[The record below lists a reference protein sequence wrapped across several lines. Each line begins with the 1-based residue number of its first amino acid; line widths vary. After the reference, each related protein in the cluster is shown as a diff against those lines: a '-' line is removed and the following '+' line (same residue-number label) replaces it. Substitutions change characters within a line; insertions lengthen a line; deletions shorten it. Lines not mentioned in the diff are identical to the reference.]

1 MYKKKKITY
10 PPCISEDSISSC
22 EYNPFVDKVVVARPM
37 SYYLN
42 GGVDLD
48 GVSTRKPLPDA
59 FDDAESIASGDVNVF
74 TDPTVSRLD
83 LMDMASTMASESE
96 SRALKDGAKEPNSD

>member
-1 MYKKKKITY
+1 MYRKKKITC
-10 PPCISEDSISSC
+10 PPCFLEESSSLC
-22 EYNPFVDKVVVARPM
+22 DYNPFVDKVVVAHPM

-42 GGVDLD
+42 GGVDLE
-48 GVSTRKPLPDA
+48 GVFTRKPLPAA

-74 TDPTVSRLD
+74 TDPTVGKLD

-96 SRALKDGAKEPNSD
+96 SRALRDGAKEPNSD

>member
-10 PPCISEDSISSC
+10 PPCFSEDSISSC
-22 EYNPFVDKVVVARPM
+22 EYNPFVDKIAVARPM

-48 GVSTRKPLPDA
+48 GISTRKPLPDA
-59 FDDAESIASGDVNVF
+59 FDDAESVASGDVDVF
-74 TDPTVSRLD
+74 TDPTVSKLD
-83 LMDMASTMASESE
+83 LMDMASTMASESQA
-96 SRALKDGAKEPNSD
+96 RALKDGAKESNSD

>member
-22 EYNPFVDKVVVARPM
+22 EYNPFVDKVVVAHPM

-48 GVSTRKPLPDA
+48 GISTRKPLPDA
-59 FDDAESIASGDVNVF
+59 FDDAESVASGDVDVF

-83 LMDMASTMASESE
+83 LMDMASTMASESQA
-96 SRALKDGAKEPNSD
+96 RALRDGANEPNSD

>member
-1 MYKKKKITY
+1 
-10 PPCISEDSISSC
+10 
-22 EYNPFVDKVVVARPM
+22 M

-48 GVSTRKPLPDA
+48 GVSTRRPLPDA
-59 FDDAESIASGDVNVF
+59 FDDAESIASGDVNIF
-74 TDPTVSRLD
+74 TDPTVGKLD

-96 SRALKDGAKEPNSD
+96 SRALKDGAREPNFD

>member
-10 PPCISEDSISSC
+10 PPCFSEDSFSSC

-48 GVSTRKPLPDA
+48 GISTRKPLPNA
-59 FDDAESIASGDVNVF
+59 FDDAESVASGDVDVF

-83 LMDMASTMASESE
+83 LMDMASTMASESQA
-96 SRALKDGAKEPNSD
+96 RALKDGANQPNSD

>member
-10 PPCISEDSISSC
+10 PPCFSEDSFSSC

-74 TDPTVSRLD
+74 TDPTVGKLD

-96 SRALKDGAKEPNSD
+96 SRALKDGAKEPNFD

>member
-10 PPCISEDSISSC
+10 PPCFSEDSFSSC

-59 FDDAESIASGDVNVF
+59 FDDAESIASGDVDIF
-74 TDPTVSRLD
+74 TDPTVGKLD
-83 LMDMASTMASESE
+83 LLDMASTMASESE
-96 SRALKDGAKEPNSD
+96 SRALKNGAQEPNFD

>member
-1 MYKKKKITY
+1 
-10 PPCISEDSISSC
+10 
-22 EYNPFVDKVVVARPM
+22 M

-59 FDDAESIASGDVNVF
+59 FDDAESIASGDVNIF
-74 TDPTVSRLD
+74 TDPTVGKLD

-96 SRALKDGAKEPNSD
+96 SRALKDGAKEPNFD

>member
-10 PPCISEDSISSC
+10 PACISEDSISPC
-22 EYNPFVDKVVVARPM
+22 EYNPFVDKVVVAHPM

-59 FDDAESIASGDVNVF
+59 FDDAESIASGDVNIF
-74 TDPTVSRLD
+74 TDPTVGKLD

>member
-1 MYKKKKITY
+1 MYKKKKITC
-10 PPCISEDSISSC
+10 PPCISEDSTSSC
-22 EYNPFVDKVVVARPM
+22 EFNPFVDKVVVARPM

-48 GVSTRKPLPDA
+48 GISTRKPLPDA
-59 FDDAESIASGDVNVF
+59 FDDAESVASGDVNVF

-83 LMDMASTMASESE
+83 LMDMASTMASESQA
-96 SRALKDGAKEPNSD
+96 RALKDGAGEPNSD

>member
-1 MYKKKKITY
+1 MYKKKKITC
-10 PPCISEDSISSC
+10 PSCFSKESSSLC
-22 EYNPFVDKVVVARPM
+22 DYNPFMDKVVVAHPM

-42 GGVDLD
+42 GGVDLQ
-48 GVSTRKPLPDA
+48 GISTRKPLPAA

-74 TDPTVSRLD
+74 TDPAVSKLD
-83 LMDMASTMASESE
+83 LMDMASTMASESQ

>member
-10 PPCISEDSISSC
+10 PPCFSEDSFSSC
-22 EYNPFVDKVVVARPM
+22 EYNPFVDKVAVARPM

-48 GVSTRKPLPDA
+48 GISTRKPLPDA
-59 FDDAESIASGDVNVF
+59 FDDAESVASGDVDVF

-83 LMDMASTMASESE
+83 LMDMASTMASESQA
-96 SRALKDGAKEPNSD
+96 RALKDGANQPNFD

>member
-1 MYKKKKITY
+1 MYKKKKIT
-10 PPCISEDSISSC
+10 CSSC
-22 EYNPFVDKVVVARPM
+22 FSDNPSKSLDFNPFVDKVAVARPM

-48 GVSTRKPLPDA
+48 GISTRKPLPDA

-74 TDPTVSRLD
+74 TDLTVGKLD
-83 LMDMASTMASESE
+83 LMDMASTMASESQA
-96 SRALKDGAKEPNSD
+96 RALKDGARETNFD

>member
-10 PPCISEDSISSC
+10 PPCFSEDSFSSC
-22 EYNPFVDKVVVARPM
+22 EYNPFVDKVVFARPM

-59 FDDAESIASGDVNVF
+59 FDDAESIASGDVDIF
-74 TDPTVSRLD
+74 TDPTVGKLD

-96 SRALKDGAKEPNSD
+96 SRALKEGAKEPNSD

>member
-1 MYKKKKITY
+1 MYKKKIITY
-10 PPCISEDSISSC
+10 PPCFSEDSFSSC
-22 EYNPFVDKVVVARPM
+22 EYNPFVDKVVVAHPM

-59 FDDAESIASGDVNVF
+59 FDDAESIASGDVDIF
-74 TDPTVSRLD
+74 TDPTVGKLD

-96 SRALKDGAKEPNSD
+96 SRALKDGAKEPNFD

>member
-10 PPCISEDSISSC
+10 PPCISEDLISSC
-22 EYNPFVDKVVVARPM
+22 EYNPFADKVVVARPM

-59 FDDAESIASGDVNVF
+59 FDDAESIASGDVDVF
-74 TDPTVSRLD
+74 TDPTVGKLD
-83 LMDMASTMASESE
+83 LMDMASTMASESQA
-96 SRALKDGAKEPNSD
+96 RALKDGAGEPNSD

>member
-10 PPCISEDSISSC
+10 PPCISEDSTSSC
-22 EYNPFVDKVVVARPM
+22 EYNPFVDKVLVARPM

-48 GVSTRKPLPDA
+48 GISTRKPLPDA
-59 FDDAESIASGDVNVF
+59 FDDAESVASGDVNVF

-83 LMDMASTMASESE
+83 LMDMASTMASESQA
-96 SRALKDGAKEPNSD
+96 RALKDGAKESNSD

>member
-10 PPCISEDSISSC
+10 PACISEDSISSC
-22 EYNPFVDKVVVARPM
+22 EYNPFVDKVVVAHPM

-42 GGVDLD
+42 GGVDLN

-74 TDPTVSRLD
+74 TDPTVGKLD

>member
-10 PPCISEDSISSC
+10 PPCFSEDSFSSC

-59 FDDAESIASGDVNVF
+59 FDDAESIASGDVDIF
-74 TDPTVSRLD
+74 TDPTVGKLD

-96 SRALKDGAKEPNSD
+96 SRALKVGAKEPNSD

>member
-10 PPCISEDSISSC
+10 PLCFSEDSSLSC
-22 EYNPFVDKVVVARPM
+22 EYNPFVDKAAVARPM

-48 GVSTRKPLPDA
+48 GISTRKSLPDA

-74 TDPTVSRLD
+74 TDPTVGKLD

-96 SRALKDGAKEPNSD
+96 SRALKDGAKEPNYD

>member
-1 MYKKKKITY
+1 MYKKKKITC
-10 PPCISEDSISSC
+10 PSC
-22 EYNPFVDKVVVARPM
+22 YLDNPSGSLDFNPFVDKVAVAHPM

-48 GVSTRKPLPDA
+48 GISTRKPLPAA

-74 TDPTVSRLD
+74 TDPTVSKLD

>member
-48 GVSTRKPLPDA
+48 GISTRKPLPDA
-59 FDDAESIASGDVNVF
+59 FDDAESVASGDVNVF
-74 TDPTVSRLD
+74 TDPTVGRLD
-83 LMDMASTMASESE
+83 LMDMASTMASESQA
-96 SRALKDGAKEPNSD
+96 RALKDGAKEPNSD

>member
-10 PPCISEDSISSC
+10 HPCFSEDSSSPC
-22 EYNPFVDKVVVARPM
+22 EYNPFVDKVAVARPM

-48 GVSTRKPLPDA
+48 GISTRKPLPDA

-74 TDPTVSRLD
+74 TDPTVGKLD
-83 LMDMASTMASESE
+83 LMDMASIMASESE
-96 SRALKDGAKEPNSD
+96 SRALKDGAKEPDFD

>member
-10 PPCISEDSISSC
+10 PPCFSEDSFSSC

-59 FDDAESIASGDVNVF
+59 FDDAESIASGDVNIF
-74 TDPTVSRLD
+74 TDPTVGKLD

-96 SRALKDGAKEPNSD
+96 SRALKNGAQEPNSD

>member
-10 PPCISEDSISSC
+10 PPCFSEDSSSSC
-22 EYNPFVDKVVVARPM
+22 EYNPFVDKVVVAHPM

-48 GVSTRKPLPDA
+48 GISTRKPLPDA
-59 FDDAESIASGDVNVF
+59 FDDAESIASGDVDVF
-74 TDPTVSRLD
+74 TDPTVSKLD
-83 LMDMASTMASESE
+83 LMDMASTMASESK
-96 SRALKDGAKEPNSD
+96 SRALKDGANEPNSD

>member
-22 EYNPFVDKVVVARPM
+22 GCNPFVDKVVVARPM

-48 GVSTRKPLPDA
+48 GISTRKPLPDA

-74 TDPTVSRLD
+74 TDPTVGKLD

-96 SRALKDGAKEPNSD
+96 SRALKDGAQEPNSD

>member
-10 PPCISEDSISSC
+10 PPCFSEDSFSSC

-59 FDDAESIASGDVNVF
+59 FDDAESIASGDVDIF
-74 TDPTVSRLD
+74 TDPTVGKLD
-83 LMDMASTMASESE
+83 LMDMASIMASVSE

>member
-10 PPCISEDSISSC
+10 PPCFSEDSFSSC

-59 FDDAESIASGDVNVF
+59 FDDAESIASGDVNIF
-74 TDPTVSRLD
+74 TDPTVGKLD

-96 SRALKDGAKEPNSD
+96 SRALKDGAREPNFD

>member
-1 MYKKKKITY
+1 MYKKKKITC
-10 PPCISEDSISSC
+10 PPCFSEDSSSPC

-48 GVSTRKPLPDA
+48 GVSTRKPLPNA

-74 TDPTVSRLD
+74 TDPTVGKLD

>member
-48 GVSTRKPLPDA
+48 GISTRKPLPAA
-59 FDDAESIASGDVNVF
+59 FGDAESIASGDVDVF
-74 TDPTVSRLD
+74 TDPTVGRLD
-83 LMDMASTMASESE
+83 LMDMASTMASESQA
-96 SRALKDGAKEPNSD
+96 RALKEGANEPNSD